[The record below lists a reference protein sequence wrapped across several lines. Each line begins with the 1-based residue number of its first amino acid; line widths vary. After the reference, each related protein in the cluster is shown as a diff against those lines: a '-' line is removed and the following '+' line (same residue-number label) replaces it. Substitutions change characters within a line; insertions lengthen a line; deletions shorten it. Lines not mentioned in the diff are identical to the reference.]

1 MLIIGL
7 IFAVVGG
14 GVSWFLGSDTSLT
27 CRRSTDTCILEN
39 TSMHGRKE
47 IVASLP
53 LSRLKSAEVESR
65 KGSTRKSGNRGKPTY
80 QVVLHTEDGTIPF
93 SNVWTG
99 DHEAHQQNASDI
111 NTYLASSKEN
121 LSIVQSGKTVRIIGY
136 LFFVIGCL
144 AFLGGLWGMI
154 KFFMGLGFA
163 LSGRG

>member
-65 KGSTRKSGNRGKPTY
+65 KSSKRKSGSRRKLTY
-80 QVVLHTEDGTIPF
+80 QVVLHTDDGTIPF

-99 DHEAHQQNASDI
+99 DREAHQQNASDI